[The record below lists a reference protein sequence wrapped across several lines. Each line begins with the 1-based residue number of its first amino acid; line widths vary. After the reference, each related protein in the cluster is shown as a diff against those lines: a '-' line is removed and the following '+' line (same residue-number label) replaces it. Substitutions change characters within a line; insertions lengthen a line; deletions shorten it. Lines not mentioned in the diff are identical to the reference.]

1 MLKSNFNKIVNLTY
15 VYIILIFM
23 YKPLSHIDD
32 ML

>member
-15 VYIILIFM
+15 VYILIFM